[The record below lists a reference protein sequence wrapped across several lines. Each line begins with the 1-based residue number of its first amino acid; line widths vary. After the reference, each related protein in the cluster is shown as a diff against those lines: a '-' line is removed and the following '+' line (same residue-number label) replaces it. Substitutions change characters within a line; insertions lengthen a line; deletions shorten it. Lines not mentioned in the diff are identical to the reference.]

1 MAVQLADNALANS
14 KACIWAQIAA
24 PARGVLRSNSC
35 SIENELNAGC
45 THWPAGKQPGVLRC
59 AQIAL
64 AAFAISERLSAVDKT
79 R

>member
-1 MAVQLADNALANS
+1 MAVQLADNVLANC
-14 KACIWAQIAA
+14 KARLCAQIAA
-24 PARGVLRSNSC
+24 LARGILRSTFC
-35 SIENELNAGC
+35 SIENEMNAGC

>member
-1 MAVQLADNALANS
+1 MAVQLSDNVLANC
-14 KACIWAQIAA
+14 KARLCAEIAA
-24 PARGVLRSNSC
+24 PARGVLRANLC
-35 SIENELNAGC
+35 STENELNAGC
-45 THWPAGKQPGVLRC
+45 TRWPAGKQPGVLRC